1 MGGEHTSF
9 QLVDHL
15 QGAIPIN
22 LLDTDEFYDL
32 EQDPYE
38 VTNLIDSPEHAQ
50 IRDRMHD
57 WILEEMD
64 RIRDPYRTFHWSK
77 RSWRDVG
84 NMFYMKQPFA
94 FSNLPDGFPFQH
106 ECIHADGSYTNKGND
121 PFAELEM

>member
-38 VTNLIDSPEHAQ
+38 VTNLIDSPEHTQ

-94 FSNLPDGFPFQH
+94 FL
-106 ECIHADGSYTNKGND
+106 K
-121 PFAELEM
+121 FARRLSLSARMYPRRRKLYQQRQ

>member
-1 MGGEHTSF
+1 
-9 QLVDHL
+9 
-15 QGAIPIN
+15 
-22 LLDTDEFYDL
+22 
-32 EQDPYE
+32 
-38 VTNLIDSPEHAQ
+38 HAQ

-121 PFAELEM
+121 PFAELKM